1 MALSAKQSRL
11 LRHHAQQRLI
21 PSPPSLLSDSM
32 PSYFASPEMSSS
44 DSSASP
50 SPTLEGQHYFSQISP
65 PAFALPRPQQVPSA
79 MPRKSSS
86 KSASKVAP
94 IPEDESLEEFELR
107 SPTTSE
113 EESKLYDVNAEI
125 KSTLMELLNTEAVRH
140 DGKMRQWIQSK
151 LMEAEMEL
159 KKQRRHNSG
168 RRRSSTP
175 RIVLTPSNEMLRRSE
190 TM

>member
-1 MALSAKQSRL
+1 
-11 LRHHAQQRLI
+11 
-21 PSPPSLLSDSM
+21 
-32 PSYFASPEMSSS
+32 
-44 DSSASP
+44 
-50 SPTLEGQHYFSQISP
+50 
-65 PAFALPRPQQVPSA
+65 
-79 MPRKSSS
+79 MPRKLSS
-86 KSASKVAP
+86 KTASKVAP

-159 KKQRRHNSG
+159 KKQRRHTFG
-168 RRRSSTP
+168 RRRSCTP
-175 RIVLTPSNEMLRRSE
+175 GIVLTPSNEELRRSE